1 MRLRDFLEADAIE
14 LNLRA
19 TTRDEV
25 FAELVALLRLAEK
38 QAQTV
43 VRQLLRREML
53 GSTGFGQGVAIPH
66 CRTLAVSR
74 LRLAFGRHSA
84 GVDMQAMD
92 GRPVTVFF
100 LIVAPPM
107 EVSNQYLPVLGRIA
121 QFVREPE
128 TTARLAG
135 LNSRED
141 LLRLMDDR
149 GA

>member
-1 MRLRDFLEADAIE
+1 MRLRDFLESDAIE
-14 LNLRA
+14 LNLRG
-19 TTRDEV
+19 TNRDEV
-25 FAELVALLRLAEK
+25 FAELVALLRVGEK

-66 CRTLAVSR
+66 CRTLAVAR
-74 LRLAFGRHSA
+74 LRLAFGRHPD

-92 GRPVTVFF
+92 GKPVRVFF

-107 EVSNQYLPVLGRIA
+107 EVSNQYLPVLGKIA

-128 TTARLAG
+128 TTTRLAA
-135 LNSRED
+135 LTTSDD